1 MGTTTCQCLYDKMG
15 YQFLNNFLI
24 VVLLVLVVILAV
36 IFFYCK
42 SVNKSVNNTNNQ
54 YQYQYQR
61 EISTL
66 PTPSAP
72 HKIPSSRDHIDSLG
86 NSHSPELAIN
96 IIPTAPTLQKNNIE
110 DNVNDP
116 PPPTYEAM
124 HTYNVTKISLET
136 LV

>member
-1 MGTTTCQCLYDKMG
+1 MGFQI
-15 YQFLNNFLI
+15 LNNFLI
-24 VVLLVLVVILAV
+24 VAPSLIVVLLVVVILAV
-36 IFFYCK
+36 IFCYCK

-66 PTPSAP
+66 PTHSAV
-72 HKIPSSRDHIDSLG
+72 HEIPSSGDHIDSLG
-86 NSHSPELAIN
+86 NSYSPELAIN

-110 DNVNDP
+110 DNVNNP
-116 PPPTYEAM
+116 PPPTYEEAM

>member
-1 MGTTTCQCLYDKMG
+1 MEFQM
-15 YQFLNNFLI
+15 LNDFLI
-24 VVLLVLVVILAV
+24 VALIVVVILAV
-36 IFFYCK
+36 IFCSCCK

-54 YQYQYQR
+54 YQYPYQR

-72 HKIPSSRDHIDSLG
+72 HDIPSSGDHIDSLG
-86 NSHSPELAIN
+86 NSYSPELAIN

-110 DNVNDP
+110 DNVNNP
-116 PPPTYEAM
+116 PPPTYEEAM